1 MANRRSEAGSAQKTE
16 TLEISAAQ
24 EELSILDKLAN
35 ALSAII
41 SDLTRQRPQF
51 DRRNEHTEVALH
63 ERKYS
68 SLKGYQELAHHCY
81 GRTVIGKEVDERGRP
96 TSQFSYRITQAN
108 VGHVDDGC
116 VVLARNS
123 PIASKLVTAN
133 PGDESEISLPKRM
146 RFLRTDEVRLLDGPV
161 SLLSPNQKPNFRSMM
176 IRLARAKKPITV
188 QNLRAFVNASA
199 YEPTIQEITP
209 ASALP
214 DLTIGDPRAAP
225 APEDRP
231 TSALDVDPTWFS
243 RWQTVYLGDAETA
256 SLGHQF
262 FTRTTPRQETA
273 LNNPRGLTFVE
284 GIAGAGKTSGC
295 AWAP

>member
-1 MANRRSEAGSAQKTE
+1 MGGLWLRILGGGVRHTSWSSIQGVVLTSKHCRTCCIHRGTYMANRRSEAGSAQKTE

-146 RFLRTDEVRLLDGPV
+146 RFL
-161 SLLSPNQKPNFRSMM
+161 
-176 IRLARAKKPITV
+176 
-188 QNLRAFVNASA
+188 
-199 YEPTIQEITP
+199 
-209 ASALP
+209 
-214 DLTIGDPRAAP
+214 
-225 APEDRP
+225 
-231 TSALDVDPTWFS
+231 
-243 RWQTVYLGDAETA
+243 
-256 SLGHQF
+256 
-262 FTRTTPRQETA
+262 
-273 LNNPRGLTFVE
+273 
-284 GIAGAGKTSGC
+284 
-295 AWAP
+295 